1 MRADRLLSLLMLLQT
16 RGTTSAAELAVEL
29 EVSERTIYRDML
41 ALTTAGVPV
50 YMQRGPGGGCAL
62 LDSYRT
68 TLTGLSDP
76 ELRALFMLSIPA
88 ALRQLGMGSHLE
100 AALQKL
106 LAAQTSQRQQTSAN
120 VRQRVLIDPGSQ
132 AHSSSP
138 QPQLHTLHQAVWQE
152 KMLLLRLR
160 LSFGQTTAG
169 RFAPYG
175 MVFEDQNWRLV
186 VEDPRGLM
194 RAVDCE
200 QILEARLLD
209 ESFSRRADF
218 DLNLFW
224 SQWKEKQLAA
234 KPSLQ
239 VTLRIEPQWASELP
253 LNFGTP
259 YNQLL
264 RQASPPLPNGSR
276 LLTLSFDDLEAAR
289 SFVLSLGA
297 AVEVLEP
304 LALRLSVIDFA
315 RQTLQVYTSPGLR
328 E

>member
-106 LAAQTSQRQQTSAN
+106 LAAQTSQRQQTSVN

-132 AHSSSP
+132 AHSLSP
-138 QPQLHTLHQAVWQE
+138 QPQLYTLHQAVWQE
-152 KMLLLRLR
+152 KMVLLRLR
-160 LSFGQTTAG
+160 LSFGQTAEG

-175 MVFEDQNWRLV
+175 MVFDDQNWRLV

-209 ESFSRRADF
+209 EPFSRRADF
-218 DLNLFW
+218 DLHLFW

-239 VTLRIEPQWASELP
+239 VTLRIVPQWASELP
-253 LNFGTP
+253 LNFGLP

-264 RQASPPLPNGSR
+264 RQASPPLPDGSC
-276 LLTLSFDDLEAAR
+276 LLTLSFNDLETAR

-315 RQTLQVYTSPGLR
+315 RQTLQVYTSTGLM